1 MDFFEHQELARKSTE
16 NLLFLFALAVAA
28 IVGTVYLAIVLA
40 WQMWGPRSYGPL
52 ILWEPRLFGWTA
64 AGVLAVIALG
74 SLWKSHQLRGGGAVV
89 AQRLGGRRID
99 LGTTDPHER
108 RVLNVVQEMAI
119 ASGTPVPEVYLLE
132 DESGI
137 NAFAAGHGEGDAVIG
152 VTRGA
157 IQKLSRDELQGV
169 MGHEFSHLL
178 NGDMRLNL
186 RLMGVV
192 HGILLIALVGRGLMH
207 PGRTSR
213 RRKDGGAQVALVGL
227 ALLLIGYVGVFFANL
242 IKAAVSRQ
250 REFLAD
256 ASAVQFTRNPAG
268 IAGALEKIGGFAT
281 GSRMVTARAD
291 EASHMFFGDGKVHR
305 ITAAMATHP
314 PLTERIRRIDPSF
327 EGRFSVLAESYV
339 APTEEELTA
348 PAAALASPGYARGP
362 ASALAGA
369 AGLAE
374 APGARA
380 AADVVAAPPRRPP
393 RARAP
398 ARPDRT
404 AGTRAPG
411 AGARALGLGARTRPR
426 GGAHAGGRD
435 CARVRPPDGAPRS
448 RARAPAGGVVRED
461 DLDAAPAVDTLLD
474 ACGQLEPDARLP
486 VLEVAA
492 AALGTLPPERFAAF
506 SRTVRDLVE
515 GDRRVEL
522 SEWLLARL
530 LLRQVSARLE
540 PAKPAKPRYR
550 SVRAFAGEAA
560 VLLSALAHAGHDDP
574 SSTERA
580 FEAAA
585 RELRLPG
592 ARLCGPEACAPR
604 ALEAALETFALL
616 FPEEKRRLLSACA
629 ASVAADWRV
638 LPREAELFRMVSDWL
653 GVPVPPLLPGQL
665 LA

>member
-1 MDFFEHQELARKSTE
+1 MGNLVETVKGYMKHERETLEAVISARNRARSVEQRVAENPGDAAGMRELLAAEQTLTGSLGRLFALSEGYPDLKANQNMQQLQEELASTE
-16 NLLFLFALAVAA
+16 N
-28 IVGTVYLAIVLA
+28 
-40 WQMWGPRSYGPL
+40 
-52 ILWEPRLFGWTA
+52 
-64 AGVLAVIALG
+64 
-74 SLWKSHQLRGGGAVV
+74 
-89 AQRLGGRRID
+89 
-99 LGTTDPHER
+99 
-108 RVLNVVQEMAI
+108 RV
-119 ASGTPVPEVYLLE
+119 
-132 DESGI
+132 
-137 NAFAAGHGEGDAVIG
+137 AFARQAYNDSVMSYNTYRESFPHNQIAGAFGFKQA
-152 VTRGA
+152 
-157 IQKLSRDELQGV
+157 EL
-169 MGHEFSHLL
+169 
-178 NGDMRLNL
+178 
-186 RLMGVV
+186 
-192 HGILLIALVGRGLMH
+192 
-207 PGRTSR
+207 
-213 RRKDGGAQVALVGL
+213 GAQVALVGL

-314 PLTERIRRIDPSF
+314 PLTERIRRVDPSF

-380 AADVVAAPPRRPP
+380 AADVVAAPPPRPAP
-393 RARAP
+393 SPARTGTALDRIGQPGPEHLERARALWDSAP
-398 ARPDRT
+398 APLRE
-404 AGTRAPG
+404 A
-411 AGARALGLGARTRPR
+411 ARTPE
-426 GGAHAGGRD
+426 GATAL
-435 CARVRPPDGAPRS
+435 AYALLTAPPGPERERQ
-448 RARAPAGGVVRED
+448 RAVVRED

-550 SVRAFAGEAA
+550 SVRAFVGETA

-580 FEAAA
+580 FDAAA

-629 ASVAADWRV
+629 ASVAADRRV
-638 LPREAELFRMVSDWL
+638 LPREAELFRVVSDWL